1 MTDWKSISVTE
12 EQKAAL
18 QAHKPEN
25 VAMGK
30 FLVDV
35 IDDDTDVPSAASQSI
50 PSSVEN
56 DTSDMQDRLDRIE
69 SGVREATNAAQ
80 SADKKLE
87 GFVRIRKQ
95 MENRDYESV
104 DVERYLK

>member
-1 MTDWKSISVTE
+1 MTDWTSISVTE

-30 FLVDV
+30 FLVDA
-35 IDDDTDVPSAASQSI
+35 IDGNTDTESMRVVPVDDVVGREVPSAQI
-50 PSSVEN
+50 N
-56 DTSDMQDRLDRIE
+56 QDVSEQLDRIE

-87 GFVRIRKQ
+87 GLGR
-95 MENRDYESV
+95 
-104 DVERYLK
+104 

>member
-1 MTDWKSISVTE
+1 MTDWTSISVTE
-12 EQKAAL
+12 EQKDAL

-30 FLVDV
+30 FLVDT
-35 IDDDTDVPSAASQSI
+35 IDGDTDT
-50 PSSVEN
+50 
-56 DTSDMQDRLDRIE
+56 DTEAMPVDATDVQDALGLPDEAILDDLQDRLDRIE

-87 GFVRIRKQ
+87 GLGR
-95 MENRDYESV
+95 
-104 DVERYLK
+104 

>member
-1 MTDWKSISVTE
+1 MTEWTSISVTE

-30 FLVDV
+30 FLVDA
-35 IDDDTDVPSAASQSI
+35 IDGDTDTEAMRVVP
-50 PSSVEN
+50 VE
-56 DTSDMQDRLDRIE
+56 DVVGREVPDYGFDRHVDIDELKAELDEQLDRIE

-87 GFVRIRKQ
+87 DLGR
-95 MENRDYESV
+95 
-104 DVERYLK
+104 

>member
-1 MTDWKSISVTE
+1 MTEWTSISVTE

-30 FLVDV
+30 FLVDA
-35 IDDDTDVPSAASQSI
+35 IDGGTEGMSVDATDVQDALGLPDEAI
-50 PSSVEN
+50 P
-56 DTSDMQDRLDRIE
+56 DDLQDRLDRIE
-69 SGVREATNAAQ
+69 AGVREATNAAQ

-87 GFVRIRKQ
+87 GLGR
-95 MENRDYESV
+95 
-104 DVERYLK
+104 